1 MTNIRYPNITGKTEA
16 ERIKQMESYMR
27 YLVDQLNWT
36 LSLLEVQDRG
46 VSNTRTD
53 NNKSYLRG
61 Q

>member
-16 ERIKQMESYMR
+16 EQIKQMESYMR
-27 YLVDQLNWT
+27 YLVDQLNWA
-36 LSLLEVQDRG
+36 LSLMEAQDRG
-46 VSNTRTD
+46 ASNTRTD